1 MEKLLNI
8 VFKDNVKFTKF
19 TKTKASFILISEDE
33 STQIKIS
40 HFLNCFIQCSECGK
54 LVPIK
59 KLVHRHLI
67 KPYLCKSCNHKGNKN
82 PMFGFKYSEE
92 QKQKMSEERSGKNN
106 PFYGRKHTL
115 ETKQKISKANKGKLT
130 GENNPMFGVNV
141 YEKILLEQGE
151 QYLNEIKKRI
161 SKSCSGEKNG
171 FYGHKHSLETRE
183 HLSNVMKT
191 SEIIKATRENEEN
204 RKKLSESLKNSKKLK
219 ASRSSIEYRNK
230 KRLQYAKCVELG
242 TKPKCCFNPKACA
255 IFDVISAKEGIK
267 IQHAM
272 NGGEFMVPNL
282 GFFVDGYDAENNIV
296 YEYDEKYH
304 FSGGKL
310 RQKDVERQ
318 KLIEEELKCKFIRL
332 KDEDYKNFQYKTS

>member
-1 MEKLLNI
+1 M
-8 VFKDNVKFTKF
+8 
-19 TKTKASFILISEDE
+19 
-33 STQIKIS
+33 
-40 HFLNCFIQCSECGK
+40 NCFIQCSECGE

-67 KPYLCKSCNHKGNKN
+67 KPYLCKSCNHKGDRN
-82 PMFGFKYSEE
+82 PMFGFRFSEE
-92 QKQKMSEERSGKNN
+92 QKQKMSEERFGKNN
-106 PFYGRKHTL
+106 SFYGKKHTL
-115 ETKQKISKANKGKLT
+115 ETKQKISKANKGKLA

-151 QYLNEIKKRI
+151 ARLNEIKKHI
-161 SKSCSGEKNG
+161 SESCSGEKNG

-183 HLSNVMKT
+183 QLSNIMKT
-191 SEIIKATRENEEN
+191 SEKAKAARENEEY
-204 RKKLSESLKNSKKLK
+204 RKKLSESLKNSEKLK

-230 KRLQYAKCVELG
+230 KRLQFAKCIELG

-255 IFDVISAKEGIK
+255 IFDDISAKEGIK

-282 GFFVDGYDAENNIV
+282 GFFVDGYDSENNVV
-296 YEYDEKYH
+296 YEYDEKHH
-304 FSGGKL
+304 FCGGKL

-318 KLIEEELKCKFIRL
+318 KLIEKELKCKFIRL
-332 KDEDYKNFQYKTS
+332 KDEDYKNF